1 MAFHHPGQNPQAQN
15 IPLARYIRS
24 YKLTTMSSLPGT
36 LTLILSGLRAVVGA
50 FMARRC
56 QTPGVVWLG
65 THAYVP
71 VVAPLTPA
79 ERILAAIP
87 AETWTLLWT
96 RIGRIATRF
105 HALYESWRAGTLPK
119 PCAARP
125 GRPARPPV
133 PRLPTRQTWVVA
145 AVGYQAAGHAAQI
158 NALMA
163 EPEFNDFIAA
173 VPRAGRILRPL
184 CRILGI
190 LLPPSLRLPAKV
202 TPTGP
207 PRAARASPPP
217 APTPAPLPPLLPLAP
232 IGFRPPLFAKRFSTP

>member
-1 MAFHHPGQNPQAQN
+1 
-15 IPLARYIRS
+15 
-24 YKLTTMSSLPGT
+24 MSSLPAT
-36 LTLILSGLRAVVGA
+36 LTLILSGLRTAIGA
-50 FMARRC
+50 FMARRG

-65 THAYVP
+65 AHAYVP

-87 AETWTLLWT
+87 TETWTLLWT

-119 PCAARP
+119 PRAARP
-125 GRPARPPV
+125 GRPARPPA

-145 AVGYQAAGHAAQI
+145 AIGYQAAGRASQL

-163 EPEFNDFIAA
+163 EPEFTDFIAA

-190 LLPPSLRLPAKV
+190 PLPPSWHLPAKA
-202 TPTGP
+202 TP
-207 PRAARASPPP
+207 PRPARSRPTA
-217 APTPAPLPPLLPLAP
+217 APTPLPPLLPLAP
-232 IGFRPPLFAKRFSTP
+232 IGIRPPLFGKRFSTP